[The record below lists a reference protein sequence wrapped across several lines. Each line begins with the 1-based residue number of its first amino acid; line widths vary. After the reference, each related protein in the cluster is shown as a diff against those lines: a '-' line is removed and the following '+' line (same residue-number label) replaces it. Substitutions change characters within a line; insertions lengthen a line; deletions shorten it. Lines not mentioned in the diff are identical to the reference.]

1 MESLRE
7 VLLHRAKWI
16 ALVGFWRNVWDY
28 LLVGHGLMVMGCWW
42 TTMEVLGNR
51 RKQGAEFRVFEEK
64 KKGTKLLFSSR
75 NAVTPH
81 RIGL

>member
-1 MESLRE
+1 LESLRE

-16 ALVGFWRNVWDY
+16 ALAGFWCNVRDY

-42 TTMEVLGNR
+42 TAMEVSGNR
-51 RKQGAEFRVFEEK
+51 WKQGVEFRVSEEK
-64 KKGTKLLFSSR
+64 KKGTRLIFSSQ

-81 RIGL
+81 GIGL

>member
-16 ALVGFWRNVWDY
+16 ALAGFWRNVRDY

-42 TTMEVLGNR
+42 TAMEVLGNR
-51 RKQGAEFRVFEEK
+51 WKQGVEFRVSEEK
-64 KKGTKLLFSSR
+64 KKGARLLFSSR
-75 NAVTPH
+75 NTVPLH

>member
-1 MESLRE
+1 MERLRE

-42 TTMEVLGNR
+42 TAMEILGNR
-51 RKQGAEFRVFEEK
+51 WKQGVEFRVSEEK
-64 KKGTKLLFSSR
+64 KKGTRLLFSS
-75 NAVTPH
+75 
-81 RIGL
+81 